1 VDRPMLENPAAPIER
16 TRRPSAALWYGR
28 DRLRRFAPWGIAI
41 VVIVLVAVGQL
52 AEDLADSDPLQ
63 LLSPPDAIRRWTVI
77 AAVVYML
84 VIARLVEGLV
94 ERSLTALTGVVQVE
108 QEKLDRYERRL
119 DGPGLRV
126 DGLLLLFS
134 AVVVAVLFPILGTS
148 LPIDDPVRNQPM
160 LLPGSIIGALLVLAA
175 YTLLGWALLS
185 LVFSTIRRA
194 RALGQL
200 SRERF
205 EVDVFDTA
213 TLLPFGNIALATA
226 LAPAGIIVMFLVG
239 FGRPTAPLGW
249 SVLVVATLASILA
262 LIMPL
267 RPIHRRM
274 AGAKQDALGGLNARI
289 RDVYDREGGAT
300 RVHDPVGAAEL
311 DDAEIARL
319 NNRLGT
325 LLALRKTVGE
335 MTTWPFRD
343 TLALGRAILI
353 ASAPLIYTVMS
364 ELIKALWLRQLTP

>member
-1 VDRPMLENPAAPIER
+1 VAEPMTENPTISIER
-16 TRRPSAALWYGR
+16 RRPLAASWSAR
-28 DRLRRFAPWGIAI
+28 DRLLRFAPWGVAI
-41 VVIVLVAVGQL
+41 VVVGLVAAGQIV
-52 AEDLADSDPLQ
+52 EDLSDSEPLQ
-63 LLSPPDAIRRWTVI
+63 LLSPADAIRRWTVI
-77 AAVVYML
+77 AAVVYMV
-84 VIARLVEGLV
+84 VIARLVDGLV
-94 ERSLTALTGVVQVE
+94 ERSLAALTGVVKVE
-108 QEKLDRYERRL
+108 QEQLDRYERRL

-126 DGLLLLFS
+126 DGALLLFS
-134 AVVVAVLFPILGTS
+134 AIVVTVLFPVLGTS
-148 LPIDDPVRNQPM
+148 LPIDDPVRNQPT
-160 LLPGSIIGALLVLAA
+160 LLPGNAGGALLVLAG

-185 LVFSTIRRA
+185 LVFGTVRRA

-205 EVDVFDTA
+205 EVDVFDTT

-249 SVLVVATLASILA
+249 SVLVVATVASILA
-262 LIMPL
+262 LILPL
-267 RPIHRRM
+267 RPIHRQM
-274 AGAKQDALGGLNARI
+274 ARAKQDALGRLNARI

-300 RVHDPVGAAEL
+300 RAHDPVGAAEL

-353 ASAPLIYTVMS
+353 ASAPLIYTVTS
-364 ELIKALWLRQLTP
+364 ELIKSLWLSQLTP

>member
-1 VDRPMLENPAAPIER
+1 VAEPMTENPTISIER
-16 TRRPSAALWYGR
+16 RRPLAASWSAR
-28 DRLRRFAPWGIAI
+28 DRLLRFAPWGVAI
-41 VVIVLVAVGQL
+41 VVVGLVAAGQIV
-52 AEDLADSDPLQ
+52 EDLSDSEPLQ
-63 LLSPPDAIRRWTVI
+63 LFSPADAIRRWTVI
-77 AAVVYML
+77 AAVVYMV
-84 VIARLVEGLV
+84 VIARLVDGLV
-94 ERSLTALTGVVQVE
+94 ERSLTALAGVVKVE
-108 QEKLDRYERRL
+108 QERLDRYERRL

-126 DGLLLLFS
+126 DGVLLLFS
-134 AVVVAVLFPILGTS
+134 AIVVTVLFPVLGTS

-160 LLPGSIIGALLVLAA
+160 LLPGNAGGALLVLAG

-205 EVDVFDTA
+205 EVDVFDTT

-249 SVLVVATLASILA
+249 SVLLVATVASILA
-262 LIMPL
+262 LILPL
-267 RPIHRRM
+267 RPIHRQM
-274 AGAKQDALGGLNARI
+274 ARAKQDALGRLNARI
-289 RDVYDREGGAT
+289 RDVYDREGGGT
-300 RVHDPVGAAEL
+300 RAHDPVGAAEL

-353 ASAPLIYTVMS
+353 ASAPLIYTVTS
-364 ELIKALWLRQLTP
+364 ELIKALWLSQLTP